1 MAYIGTK
8 IFLGVCL
15 NSYFSIL
22 IMQNVSIWLNKR
34 LIEDRNTI
42 IEEIRKTS
50 VK

>member
-15 NSYFSIL
+15 NSYFSL
-22 IMQNVSIWLNKR
+22 LVMQKASIWLDKR
-34 LIEDRNTI
+34 LIENRNAI

-50 VK
+50 AK

>member
-15 NSYFSIL
+15 NSYFSLL
-22 IMQNVSIWLNKR
+22 IMQKAFVWLNKR
-34 LIEDRNTI
+34 LIEDRNAI

-50 VK
+50 AK